1 MKKLYYEYQA
11 DHKSHKS
18 SNESEASEREAQET
32 ACNILNMTPDE
43 LSGFINGK
51 TQNSVIYC

>member
-51 TQNSVIYC
+51 IQNSVIYC